1 MKWIRD
7 KWAPNGA
14 ATTVKVVKEI
24 ESYHSEYQ
32 KIDVYET
39 AKLGK
44 MLLLDDIIML
54 TEFDEFA
61 YHEMIAHPA
70 LHVHPKVKNALVI
83 GGGDGGT
90 VREIL
95 KHPDI
100 QNIHVCE
107 IDEEVILVCKKHFP
121 ALSSG
126 FDDPKVKIFFE
137 DGAVFV
143 QKRKNEYDLII
154 VDSSD
159 PIGPAEVL
167 FKERFYRNMFDALTE
182 DGITVTQ
189 SEGMFFDKETIRKL
203 FTFNRS
209 IFPILYY
216 YFTLVPTYPSG
227 TIGFSFCSKKYH
239 PVIDIHTKKEIT
251 TLYYTPDIH
260 KASFVLPKFMEDVV
274 KSNVSIPNRKR
285 VQADQY

>member
-14 ATTVKVVKEI
+14 AINIEVVKHL
-24 ESYHSEYQ
+24 ESYHSKFQ

-44 MLLLDDIIML
+44 VFLLDDIIML
-54 TEFDEFA
+54 TEYDEFA

-70 LHVHPKVKNALVI
+70 LHVHPKVKKVLVI

-95 KHPDI
+95 KHCDI
-100 QNIHVCE
+100 QEIHVCE
-107 IDEEVILVCKKHFP
+107 IDEEVISVCKKHFP
-121 ALSSG
+121 TLASA
-126 FDDPKVKIFFE
+126 FDDHKVKIFFE

-143 QKRKNEYDLII
+143 QERKNDYDLII

-167 FKERFYRNMFDALTE
+167 FQEQFYRNMFDALKE
-182 DGITVTQ
+182 NGITVTQ
-189 SEGMFFDKETIRKL
+189 SEGMFFDRETIRKL
-203 FTFNRS
+203 FAFNRN

-216 YFTLVPTYPSG
+216 YFTMVPTYPSG

-239 PVIDIHTKKEIT
+239 PIKDLYTKKGIST
-251 TLYYTPDIH
+251 RYYTPDIH
-260 KASFVLPKFMEDVV
+260 KASFILPKFME
-274 KSNVSIPNRKR
+274 SI
-285 VQADQY
+285 V

>member
-14 ATTVKVVKEI
+14 AINIEVVKHL
-24 ESYHSEYQ
+24 ESYHSKFQ

-44 MLLLDDIIML
+44 VFLLDDIIML
-54 TEFDEFA
+54 TEYDEFA

-70 LHVHPKVKNALVI
+70 LHVHPKVKKVLVI

-95 KHPDI
+95 KHSDI
-100 QNIHVCE
+100 QEIHVCE
-107 IDEEVILVCKKHFP
+107 IDEEVISVCKKHFP
-121 ALSSG
+121 TLASA

-143 QKRKNEYDLII
+143 QERKNEYDLII

-167 FKERFYRNMFDALTE
+167 FQEQFYRNMFDALKE
-182 DGITVTQ
+182 NGIIVTQ
-189 SEGMFFDKETIRKL
+189 SEGMFFDRETIRKL
-203 FTFNRS
+203 FAFNRN

-216 YFTLVPTYPSG
+216 YFTMVPTYPSG

-239 PVIDIHTKKEIT
+239 PIKDLYTKKGIST
-251 TLYYTPDIH
+251 RYYTPDIH
-260 KASFVLPKFMEDVV
+260 KASFILPKFME
-274 KSNVSIPNRKR
+274 SI
-285 VQADQY
+285 V

>member
-14 ATTVKVVKEI
+14 AINVNVVKQL
-24 ESYHSEYQ
+24 ESYHSKFQ

-54 TEFDEFA
+54 TEYDEFA
-61 YHEMIAHPA
+61 YHEMIAHPS
-70 LHVHPKVKNALVI
+70 LHVHPKVKKVLVI

-95 KHPDI
+95 KHSDI
-100 QNIHVCE
+100 QEVHVCE
-107 IDEEVILVCKKHFP
+107 IDEEVISVCKKHFP
-121 ALSSG
+121 TLSSG

-137 DGAVFV
+137 DGAAFV
-143 QKRKNEYDLII
+143 RERKNEYDLII

-167 FKERFYRNMFDALTE
+167 FQEQFYRNMFDALKD

-189 SEGMFFDKETIRKL
+189 SEGMFFDRGTIRKL
-203 FTFNRS
+203 FTFNRN

-216 YFTLVPTYPSG
+216 YFTMVPTYPSG
-227 TIGFSFCSKKYH
+227 TIGFSFCSKKHH
-239 PVIDIHTKKEIT
+239 PINDIYTKKGIT
-251 TLYYTPDIH
+251 TRYYTPDIH
-260 KASFVLPKFMEDVV
+260 KASFILPKFMEDIV
-274 KSNVSIPNRKR
+274 
-285 VQADQY
+285 

>member
-14 ATTVKVVKEI
+14 AINVKVVKQL
-24 ESYHSEYQ
+24 ESYRSEFQ

-39 AKLGK
+39 AELGK

-54 TEFDEFA
+54 TEYDEFA

-70 LHVHPKVKNALVI
+70 LHVHPQANKVLVI

-95 KHPDI
+95 KHSDI
-100 QNIHVCE
+100 REIHVCE
-107 IDEEVILVCKKHFP
+107 IDKEVISVCRKHFP
-121 ALSSG
+121 ALASG
-126 FDDPKVKIFFE
+126 FDDPKVTIFFE
-137 DGAVFV
+137 DGAVFISE
-143 QKRKNEYDLII
+143 RKHEYDLII

-167 FKERFYRNMFDALTE
+167 FQEQFYRNMFDALKE

-189 SEGMFFDKETIRKL
+189 SEGMFFDRETIRKL
-203 FTFNRS
+203 FAFNRN

-216 YFTLVPTYPSG
+216 YFTMVPTYPSG
-227 TIGFSFCSKKYH
+227 TIGFSFCSKKHH
-239 PVIDIHTKKEIT
+239 PIKDIYTKNRIT
-251 TLYYTPDIH
+251 TKYYTRDIH
-260 KASFVLPKFMEDVV
+260 KASFILPKFMED
-274 KSNVSIPNRKR
+274 I
-285 VQADQY
+285 VQPGVLNTER

>member
-14 ATTVKVVKEI
+14 AINIEVVKHL
-24 ESYHSEYQ
+24 ESYHSKFQ

-44 MLLLDDIIML
+44 VFLLDDIIML
-54 TEFDEFA
+54 TEYDEFA
-61 YHEMIAHPA
+61 YHEMIAHPS
-70 LHVHPKVKNALVI
+70 LHVHPKVKKVLVI

-95 KHPDI
+95 KHSNI
-100 QNIHVCE
+100 QEIHVCE
-107 IDEEVILVCKKHFP
+107 IDEDVISVCKKHFP
-121 ALSSG
+121 TLASG
-126 FDDPKVKIFFE
+126 FDDSKVKIFFE
-137 DGAVFV
+137 DGAAFV

-167 FKERFYRNMFDALTE
+167 FQEQFYRNMFDALKE
-182 DGITVTQ
+182 NGITVTQ
-189 SEGMFFDKETIRKL
+189 SEGMFFDRETIRKL
-203 FTFNRS
+203 FTFNRN

-216 YFTLVPTYPSG
+216 YFTMVPTYPSG
-227 TIGFSFCSKKYH
+227 SIGFSFCSKKYH
-239 PVIDIHTKKEIT
+239 PIEDLYTKKGIST
-251 TLYYTPDIH
+251 RYYTPDIH
-260 KASFVLPKFMEDVV
+260 KASFILPKFMEDIV
-274 KSNVSIPNRKR
+274 
-285 VQADQY
+285 

>member
-14 ATTVKVVKEI
+14 AINVKVVKQL
-24 ESYHSEYQ
+24 ESYRSEFQ

-54 TEFDEFA
+54 TEYDEFA
-61 YHEMIAHPA
+61 YHEMIAHPS
-70 LHVHPKVKNALVI
+70 LHVHPNVNKVLVI

-90 VREIL
+90 IREIL
-95 KHPDI
+95 KHSDI
-100 QNIHVCE
+100 QEIHVCE
-107 IDEEVILVCKKHFP
+107 IDEEVISVCKKHFP
-121 ALSSG
+121 TLASG

-143 QKRKNEYDLII
+143 QERKNEYDLII

-167 FKERFYRNMFDALTE
+167 FQEQFYRNMFDALKE

-189 SEGMFFDKETIRKL
+189 SEGMFFDRETIRKL
-203 FTFNRS
+203 FTFNRN

-216 YFTLVPTYPSG
+216 YFTMVPTYPSG
-227 TIGFSFCSKKYH
+227 TIGFSFCSKKHH
-239 PVIDIHTKKEIT
+239 PIKDIYTKNRIT
-251 TLYYTPDIH
+251 TKYYTPDIH
-260 KASFVLPKFMEDVV
+260 KASFILPKFMED
-274 KSNVSIPNRKR
+274 I
-285 VQADQY
+285 VQSGVFNTER

>member
-7 KWAPNGA
+7 KWSTSE
-14 ATTVKVVKEI
+14 ATTNVKVVRQL
-24 ESYHSEYQ
+24 ESYHSKFQ

-54 TEFDEFA
+54 TEYDEFA
-61 YHEMIAHPA
+61 YHEMIVHPA
-70 LHVHPKVKNALVI
+70 LYVHPRVKKVLVI

-95 KHPDI
+95 KHTGVRE
-100 QNIHVCE
+100 IHVCE
-107 IDEEVILVCKKHFP
+107 IDEDVISVSKKHFP
-121 ALSSG
+121 ALASG

-143 QKRKNEYDLII
+143 QESKNTYDLII

-159 PIGPAEVL
+159 PVGPAEVL
-167 FKERFYRNMFDALTE
+167 FREPFYKNIFHALKE
-182 DGITVTQ
+182 DGISVTQ
-189 SEGMFFDKETIRKL
+189 SEGMFFDKETIKEL
-203 FTFNRS
+203 FRFNRN

-239 PVIDIHTKKEIT
+239 PIKDIHTKNGIT
-251 TLYYTPDIH
+251 TQYYTPDIH
-260 KASFVLPKFMEDVV
+260 KASFVLPGFMENIV
-274 KSNVSIPNRKR
+274 
-285 VQADQY
+285 